1 MGAHRRVLLL
11 VGCNRDGRMARLL
24 VQNTANGVTLGCVY
38 LPSKI
43 GFHPVR
49 RKLSDGQKRTEH
61 VG

>member
-1 MGAHRRVLLL
+1 
-11 VGCNRDGRMARLL
+11 MARLL

-43 GFHPVR
+43 GFHPAR